1 MKNNKVEQIMRDYK
15 REIRKIDDKYEVKN
29 VKKIDTKEID
39 EKIEYEKSFIEK
51 LETQGKDENTELI
64 GRAKERLEKAEKEK
78 QEIQDKYEEAKTK
91 REEKLNNVMNLK
103 NSKVILPSGR
113 EVTQKEKDEMDKND
127 LKDKAIRELTQESN
141 RISKELINKQKEL
154 EAKVEEKNNFK
165 YEFEKDEN
173 GKSTGKS
180 INDNVIDK
188 IYKDYENIKKE
199 MLELNKMQEACNKY
213 LEEFK
218 QKDNEKMKKFS
229 KAWNES
235 NKKENNQQV
244 KTETK
249 EQPQVENQ
257 TKEQPQEKTETKPQ
271 EQTEVKNDVQVQR
284 KTQENRGLNEI
295 ILDIHRNK
303 INVNGNEDL
312 FYKEETKNKEKIIN
326 EYGINSIFL
335 NDKKSKRNLDYALI
349 SALEKIDKSLVE
361 TYLKVIKDG
370 KLNNNNVKEN
380 IEKLNESVDIKYKF
394 NEETNIFRNLKEK
407 RLARNAK
414 KLGIASLEGISEKSI
429 FDIIKEK
436 FAEIKN
442 TKLLSGIKNQKALGS
457 GEKINAQEQK
467 IKAID
472 LINKDREQL
481 GIKNR
486 IKVENQNN
494 EIERKARETEV
505 QIGKEVQDI
514 QNQEEK

>member
-1 MKNNKVEQIMRDYK
+1 MKNNKVEQIMRDYRRGIK
-15 REIRKIDDKYEVKN
+15 KIDDKYEVKN

-78 QEIQDKYEEAKTK
+78 QEIQNKYEEAKIK

-103 NSKVILPSGR
+103 NSKVMLSSGR
-113 EVTQKEKDEMDKND
+113 EITQKEKDEMDKND
-127 LKDKAIRELTQESN
+127 LKDKAIRELTQESKK
-141 RISKELINKQKEL
+141 ISKELISKQKEL

-180 INDNVIDK
+180 INNNVIDK

-213 LEEFK
+213 LEEFR

-229 KAWNES
+229 EAWNES

-244 KTETK
+244 KNE
-249 EQPQVENQ
+249 
-257 TKEQPQEKTETKPQ
+257 TKEQPQEKTEVQNYVQIQSKPQ
-271 EQTEVKNDVQVQR
+271 EDR
-284 KTQENRGLNEI
+284 RLNEI

-361 TYLKVIKDG
+361 TYLKIIKDG
-370 KLNNNNVKEN
+370 KLSNVKED
-380 IEKLNESVDIKYKF
+380 IEKLNGVVDIKYKF